1 MTKNLK
7 DAKGKDLDINIL
19 SRGDNKKANKINNRE
34 KRNEETKQKRN
45 VQQRSEIVPKG
56 KVLNRRNV
64 CPEKNSSKRE
74 KSLFLKER
82 C

>member
-34 KRNEETKQKRN
+34 KRNEETK
-45 VQQRSEIVPKG
+45 
-56 KVLNRRNV
+56 
-64 CPEKNSSKRE
+64 
-74 KSLFLKER
+74 
-82 C
+82 